1 MAEYEQDELIDLLR
15 NTTQLARLN
24 RGEINTLLQRMRE
37 EGYEVVKISSVPVT
51 DLPSVNAAP
60 EGSDV

>member
-37 EGYEVVKISSVPVT
+37 EGYEVVKIRTVPVT
-51 DLPSVNAAP
+51 ELPEVNAAP

>member
-37 EGYEVVKISSVPVT
+37 EGYEVVKISSVPVA